1 MAKDDYFVLVYKIL
15 KYLYKCLKSGASPDF
30 NYLTYE
36 TKDFPVHKEY
46 WEYIIEKLVEEK
58 YIEGVYVLRSDTN
71 FISVKYT
78 SGMRITPLG
87 IEYLEDNK
95 IMKKV
100 AKAVKDIAS
109 LIP

>member
-30 NYLTYE
+30 NY
-36 TKDFPVHKEY
+36 FPVHKEY

-95 IMKKV
+95 MMKKV

>member
-15 KYLYKCLKSGASPDF
+15 KYLYKCLKSGASTDF

-58 YIEGVYVLRSDTN
+58 YIEGVYVIRSDTN

-95 IMKKV
+95 MMKKV